1 METSNESYCLETRLI
16 HGIAAPKNENGATIT
31 PIYYSTAFEHD
42 SAESMERIFQ
52 GKEDG
57 FVYTRLRNPTVAAL
71 ESRFAAVCNARG
83 VVAAASGMSAIALAL
98 LALLKSGDELIA
110 GRFLHGSV
118 YTLFDKS
125 FRELGITVH
134 FIDPRHPEEAAAR
147 FNDRTRAVFL
157 EALAN
162 PAMVVP
168 DIRAFS
174 RLCREHGV
182 PLIADATLLT
192 PCAFDAAALGV
203 SISVYSASKFLAGP
217 ATTLGGLIVDNGTYS
232 WRDNPPPGWADLVK
246 QHGESAFLAKLSKRM
261 MMDYGPALAP
271 MNAFL
276 LLLGLETLSLRME
289 RQNQTA
295 ERIAEFL
302 NRHPIVRE
310 VLYAGLPGAPGHEL
324 AKAQFGGRFGSLIA
338 FTLASRAACFSFLNA
353 LRLIRR
359 SSNLGDTK
367 SLAIHPASTLYAG
380 YWPAELAAVGVGEEM
395 IRLSV
400 GLEAET
406 DIISDLAQALA
417 TVARG

>member
-1 METSNESYCLETRLI
+1 M
-16 HGIAAPKNENGATIT
+16 
-31 PIYYSTAFEHD
+31 
-42 SAESMERIFQ
+42 
-52 GKEDG
+52 
-57 FVYTRLRNPTVAAL
+57 
-71 ESRFAAVCNARG
+71 
-83 VVAAASGMSAIALAL
+83 
-98 LALLKSGDELIA
+98 
-110 GRFLHGSV
+110 
-118 YTLFDKS
+118 
-125 FRELGITVH
+125 
-134 FIDPRHPEEAAAR
+134 
-147 FNDRTRAVFL
+147 
-157 EALAN
+157 
-162 PAMVVP
+162 
-168 DIRAFS
+168 
-174 RLCREHGV
+174 
-182 PLIADATLLT
+182 
-192 PCAFDAAALGV
+192 
-203 SISVYSASKFLAGP
+203 
-217 ATTLGGLIVDNGTYS
+217 DNGTYS

-406 DIISDLAQALA
+406 DIICDLEQALA
-417 TVARG
+417 TAAKC